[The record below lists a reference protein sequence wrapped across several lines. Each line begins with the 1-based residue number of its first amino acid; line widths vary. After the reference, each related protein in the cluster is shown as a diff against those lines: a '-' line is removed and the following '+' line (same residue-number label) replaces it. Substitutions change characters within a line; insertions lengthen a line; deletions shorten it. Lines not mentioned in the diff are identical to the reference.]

1 MESHSAV
8 RHVALIEKCVMTGI
22 GIRHLLGKSSLPPIN
37 IHVFRCP
44 SAFYQQ
50 VSRHR
55 YGSVIYSVAGTRE
68 SRQESIFFLTRVMH
82 SHPGMQRLVLAGDS
96 SEANLIAHL
105 APQSVQGTA
114 CRSASLDDL
123 KIQLQALLLG
133 SAPAPTPRG
142 MPPELSPTEWAI
154 LNYMYEGLSV
164 PQIAVQM
171 ARNAKTI
178 RTHKFNAMSK
188 LGVNS
193 DTGLLYAADILAY
206 LPASDRRIV
215 PRWA

>member
-1 MESHSAV
+1 MESYPAA

-22 GIRHLLGKSSLPPIN
+22 GIRHLWSKCCLPHIHV
-37 IHVFRCP
+37 HVFRSP
-44 SAFYQQ
+44 EAFYQQ
-50 VSRHR
+50 ANRHR
-55 YGSVIYSVAGTRE
+55 YGSVIYSIAEMRE
-68 SRQESIFFLTRVMH
+68 SRQESIFFLTRLMQ
-82 SHPGMQRLVLAGDS
+82 SHPGIQRLVLARDN

-105 APQSVQGTA
+105 APQSVQGIV
-114 CRSASLDDL
+114 CKSEPLDVL
-123 KIQLQALLLG
+123 KVQLQALLVARTPV
-133 SAPAPTPRG
+133 SALRG
-142 MPPELSPTEWAI
+142 TPPELSPTEWAI
-154 LNYMYEGLSV
+154 LNYMSEGLSV

-206 LPASDRRIV
+206 LPANDRRIV
-215 PRWA
+215 PRWT